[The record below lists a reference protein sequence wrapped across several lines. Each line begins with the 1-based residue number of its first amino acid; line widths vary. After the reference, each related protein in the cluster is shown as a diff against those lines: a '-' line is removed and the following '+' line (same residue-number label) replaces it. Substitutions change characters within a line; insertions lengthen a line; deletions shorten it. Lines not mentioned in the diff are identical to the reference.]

1 MQGDARHRLAR
12 RLAVAAVLAAAALVV
27 PVPVAARAA
36 VRPVLDTSTRPSMRA
51 AYNNVLKPALA
62 VPIGWTGS
70 VDPCVAGAPS
80 AAAQQATLDAVNF
93 FRDMAGVAP
102 ATFDAGLSSE
112 AQAAALIMQAQN
124 DLSHDPPPDWKCW
137 TQPGHDGAAHS
148 NIALGAAGA
157 GAIALYMDDPGG
169 GNAAAGHRRWVLA
182 PNKTVLGSGSTG
194 SAHALYVLGASTTGG
209 PEPEWAG
216 WPIAG
221 YHPLQIE
228 PDGRWS
234 LSSADGTTDF
244 SAATVT
250 VQRGA
255 TSLPVTLYPV
265 ADGYGSNTLVWQ
277 VDPGYT
283 TGRRDQRYDVT
294 VSNIMRNGTP
304 LSHAYS
310 VTLFDANIDPA
321 QTIAFAQP
329 ADRVYGATATLTAT
343 TNASLPVTFTST
355 TPSVCTTTGTRG
367 TTLTAVGVG
376 TCTVDA
382 DQAGDVSHDPAPT
395 VTRSLQ
401 VGQRTLTVR
410 ADDAARAVGADN
422 PPLTYTV
429 TGFASGETLGSSD
442 VTGTPDC
449 TTTATT
455 GSPPGAYP
463 VTCAAGTLASG
474 HYAFA
479 FADGTLMVGSG
490 YFPLLPARLLDT
502 RPGKATVDGLAAGGG
517 AVGPG
522 AVRDLV
528 VTGRGGVPSTGV
540 GAVVLNVTAV
550 APTSTSVVTVWPA
563 GAARPNASSLNPV
576 RGVTTPNLVVAQ
588 VGAGGSV
595 SIHNGAGS
603 VHVVA
608 DVVGWFPAGGSYTP
622 LLPARLLDTRPG
634 RATVDGVASGGG
646 ALGPGATANLTVT
659 GRGGVPASGV
669 GAVILNVTA
678 VAPSTNTVDT
688 VWPAGWARPNA
699 SSLNPA
705 HGVTRPN
712 LVIVQ
717 VGAGGQV
724 SLHNAAGSV
733 HLVADVVGWFPAGA
747 DYTPLLPSRLLDTR
761 PGRSTVDG
769 LAAGDGAVGSGQTR
783 DLVVTG
789 RGGVPA
795 TGVSAVV
802 LNVTAVAP
810 TATSFVTVW
819 PAGSAR
825 PNASNLN
832 PVKNVTAPNLV
843 IVRVGAGGQVTL
855 YSSAGSTHFVADVVG
870 WFATP

>member
-1 MQGDARHRLAR
+1 VSRLAR
-12 RLAVAAVLAAAALVV
+12 RLAVTSLLAAAALVV
-27 PVPVAARAA
+27 PVPVAATAA
-36 VRPVLDTSTRPSMRA
+36 VRPVLDTSTRASMRT

-62 VPIGWTGS
+62 VPVGWTGS

-80 AAAQQATLDAVNF
+80 AAAQQATLDAINF

-102 ATFDAGLSSE
+102 ATFDAGMS
-112 AQAAALIMQAQN
+112 AQAQSAALIMQAQN
-124 DLSHDPPPDWKCW
+124 ALSHEPPADWKCW
-137 TQPGHDGAAHS
+137 TQAGYDGAGHS
-148 NIALGAAGA
+148 NLALGAAGA
-157 GAIALYMDDPGG
+157 NAIALYMDDPGG
-169 GNAAAGHRRWVLA
+169 GNSAAGHRRWVLA
-182 PNKTVLGSGSTG
+182 PRKTVLGSGSTSG
-194 SAHALYVLGASTTGG
+194 AHALYVLGPSSTGV
-209 PEPEWAG
+209 PEPEWTG

-221 YHPLQIE
+221 YHPVQLE
-228 PDGRWS
+228 PGGRWS
-234 LSSADGTTDF
+234 LSSADDTTDF

-250 VQRGA
+250 VERGG

-265 ADGYGSNTLVWQ
+265 QDGYGSNTLVWQ

-294 VSNIMRNGTP
+294 VSNILRNNIP

-321 QTIAFAQP
+321 QTITFAQP
-329 ADRVYGATATLTAT
+329 ADRTYGASATLTAT
-343 TNASLPVTFTST
+343 TSAGLPVSFTST

-367 TTLTAVGVG
+367 TALKAVGIG
-376 TCTVDA
+376 TCTIDA

-395 VTRSLQ
+395 VTRSLA
-401 VGQRTLTVR
+401 VTQRTLTVR
-410 ADDAARAVGADN
+410 ADDAARAVGAAN
-422 PPLTYTV
+422 PALTYTV
-429 TGFASGETLGSSD
+429 TGFAPGETLASTD
-442 VTGTPDC
+442 ATGAADC

-455 GSPPGAYP
+455 DSPPGP
-463 VTCAAGTLASG
+463 NPLTCTAGTLASG
-474 HYAFA
+474 HYAFV
-479 FADGTLMVGSG
+479 FADGTLTVGTG
-490 YFPLLPARLLDT
+490 YVPLLPARLLDT

-528 VTGRGGVPSTGV
+528 VTGRGGLPATGV

-550 APTSTSVVTVWPA
+550 NPTSTSVITVWPA

-608 DVVGWFPAGGSYTP
+608 DVVGWFPAGGAYTP
-622 LLPARLLDTRPG
+622 VLPARLLDTRPG
-634 RATVDGVASGGG
+634 RATVDGLSAGE
-646 ALGPGATANLTVT
+646 
-659 GRGGVPASGV
+659 GVV
-669 GAVILNVTA
+669 GA
-678 VAPSTNTVDT
+678 
-688 VWPAGWARPNA
+688 
-699 SSLNPA
+699 
-705 HGVTRPN
+705 
-712 LVIVQ
+712 
-717 VGAGGQV
+717 
-724 SLHNAAGSV
+724 
-733 HLVADVVGWFPAGA
+733 
-747 DYTPLLPSRLLDTR
+747 
-761 PGRSTVDG
+761 
-769 LAAGDGAVGSGQTR
+769 GQTR

-795 TGVSAVV
+795 TGVSAVI

-819 PAGSAR
+819 PAGAAR

-832 PVKNVTAPNLV
+832 PVRGVTAPNLV
-843 IVRVGAGGQVTL
+843 IVRVGADGKVTL
-855 YSSAGSTHFVADVVG
+855 YNSAGSTHFVADVVG

>member
-1 MQGDARHRLAR
+1 
-12 RLAVAAVLAAAALVV
+12 
-27 PVPVAARAA
+27 VPVAATAA
-36 VRPVLDTSTRPSMRA
+36 VRPVLDTSTRASMRT
-51 AYNNVLKPALA
+51 AYNTVLKPALA

-102 ATFDAGLSSE
+102 ATFDAGLS
-112 AQAAALIMQAQN
+112 AQAQSAALIMQAQN
-124 DLSHDPPPDWKCW
+124 ALSHEPPANWKCW
-137 TQPGHDGAAHS
+137 RQAGYDGAGHS
-148 NIALGAAGA
+148 NLALGAAGA
-157 GAIALYMDDPGG
+157 NAIALYMDDPGDF
-169 GNAAAGHRRWVLA
+169 NSAAGHRRWVLA
-182 PNKTVLGSGSTG
+182 PRKTVLGSGSTSG
-194 SAHALYVLGASTTGG
+194 AHALYVLGPSSTGV
-209 PEPEWAG
+209 PEPEWTG

-221 YHPLQIE
+221 YHPVQLE

-234 LSSADGTTDF
+234 LSAGDGTTDF
-244 SAATVT
+244 SGATVT
-250 VQRGA
+250 VMRGA
-255 TSLPVTLYPV
+255 TSLPVTVYPV
-265 ADGYGSNTLVWQ
+265 VDSYGSNTLVWQ

-294 VSNIMRNGTP
+294 VSNIVQGGGAP
-304 LSHAYS
+304 FSHAYA

-321 QTIAFAQP
+321 QTITFAQP
-329 ADRVYGATATLTAT
+329 ADRAYGATATLTAT
-343 TNASLPVTFTST
+343 TNASLPVSFTST

-410 ADDAARAVGADN
+410 ADDAARAVGAAN

-429 TGFASGETLGSSD
+429 TGFAPGETLGSSD
-442 VTGTPDC
+442 VTGAPDC
-449 TTTATT
+449 TTTADT
-455 GSPPGAYP
+455 GSPPGTYP
-463 VTCAAGTLASG
+463 VTCTTGTLASG

-479 FADGTLMVGSG
+479 FADGTLTVGSG
-490 YFPLLPARLLDT
+490 YVPLLPARLLDT
-502 RPGKATVDGLAAGGG
+502 RPGRATVDGLAAGGG

-522 AVRDLV
+522 QTRDLA
-528 VTGRGGVPSTGV
+528 VTGRGGVPSSGV

-550 APTSTSVVTVWPA
+550 APTLTSVVTVWPA

-588 VGAGGSV
+588 VGAGGGV

-634 RATVDGVASGGG
+634 RATVDGVAAGGG
-646 ALGPGATANLTVT
+646 ALGPGATTDLTVT
-659 GRGGVPASGV
+659 GRGGVPPSGA

-678 VAPSTNTVDT
+678 VAPSTNTVVT
-688 VWPAGWARPNA
+688 VWPAGQARPNA
-699 SSLNPA
+699 SSLNPV

-717 VGAGGQV
+717 VGAGGRV

-747 DYTPLLPSRLLDTR
+747 DYTPLLPARLLDTR

-769 LAAGDGAVGSGQTR
+769 LSAGGGAVGSGQTR

-832 PVKNVTAPNLV
+832 PVKGVTAPNLV
-843 IVRVGAGGQVTL
+843 VVRVGAGGQVTL
-855 YSSAGSTHFVADVVG
+855 YHSAGSAHFVADVVG